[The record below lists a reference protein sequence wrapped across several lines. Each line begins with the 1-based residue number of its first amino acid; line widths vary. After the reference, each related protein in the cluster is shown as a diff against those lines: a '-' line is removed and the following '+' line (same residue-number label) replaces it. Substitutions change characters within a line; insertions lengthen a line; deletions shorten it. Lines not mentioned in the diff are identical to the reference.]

1 MSATPISQLKRE
13 AFAADWQPR
22 VTQSRGPFMTLF
34 FHKGDLTPLSVALFT
49 LAAFGMVLIAIG
61 AR

>member
-1 MSATPISQLKRE
+1 
-13 AFAADWQPR
+13 
-22 VTQSRGPFMTLF
+22 MTLF

-49 LAAFGMVLIAIG
+49 LAAFGMVLTAIG